1 MTAGFEGQWHEIVGV
16 VGAAIV
22 LGAYFGLQSG
32 RLAGDGVAFQVAN
45 ILGAGAIA
53 LSLVYKF
60 NLGAMVIE
68 VSWIA
73 ISLYGLWRGLSRR
86 GAAKA
91 ADAPEK
97 P

>member
-1 MTAGFEGQWHEIVGV
+1 MAGFEGQWHEIVGV
-16 VGAAIV
+16 IGAAIV

-45 ILGAGAIA
+45 ILGA
-53 LSLVYKF
+53 YKF

-73 ISLYGLWRGLSRR
+73 ISLYGLVRGLSRR

-91 ADAPEK
+91 ADAPQNR
-97 P
+97 